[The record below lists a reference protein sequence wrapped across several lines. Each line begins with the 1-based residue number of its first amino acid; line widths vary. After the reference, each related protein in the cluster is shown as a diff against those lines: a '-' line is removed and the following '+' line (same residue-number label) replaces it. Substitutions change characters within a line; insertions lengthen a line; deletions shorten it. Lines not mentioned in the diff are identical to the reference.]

1 MTQVIENKTHLETAL
16 QQNPLLLRV
25 TGNVPNDPKTQVAA
39 LLAALPG
46 IPAVLH
52 GANTHGDSTTVFV
65 EIFPD
70 TVLAAGEF
78 ILRLREIGELAV
90 LLEPGTEWAPL
101 CSEPLFGA
109 VSTDT
114 ALQST

>member
-1 MTQVIENKTHLETAL
+1 MENQSPVESPAR
-16 QQNPLLLRV
+16 NPLLLRV
-25 TGNVPNDPKTQVAA
+25 TTSTQDDPHRQVAS

-52 GANTHGDSTTVFV
+52 GGNTDRDSTSVFV
-65 EIFPD
+65 EIYPD

-78 ILRLREIGELAV
+78 ILRLGEIGDLAV

-101 CSEPLFGA
+101 RSTFHFSAISPEAPLSG
-109 VSTDT
+109 T
-114 ALQST
+114 